1 MRLTATDT
9 TTDKK
14 GFTKQVSFDEQVRL
28 CREYFYNNTTH
39 SKKWNMEYTS
49 YGLKHIV
56 ERYYHTYISN
66 DALIEAGKAIFES
79 KKVTSNNYRF
89 KLKLKNNVQ

>member
-1 MRLTATDT
+1 
-9 TTDKK
+9 
-14 GFTKQVSFDEQVRL
+14 
-28 CREYFYNNTTH
+28 
-39 SKKWNMEYTS
+39 MEYTS

-89 KLKLKNNVQ
+89 KLKLKNNV

>member
-1 MRLTATDT
+1 MRLTDT
-9 TTDKK
+9 TTNRK

-28 CREYFYNNTTH
+28 CKEYLNNNATY
-39 SKKWNMEYTS
+39 SKLWNMEFTS

-56 ERYYHTYISN
+56 ERFYHTYISN
-66 DALIEAGKAIFES
+66 DALVEAGKGIFES

-89 KLKLKNNVQ
+89 KLKLKSSV